1 MAATNMNLTGIAR
14 KLVLD
19 NHLDEASALEAVE
32 NANKESIP
40 LSTYLVTNKLVP
52 ATVVAMIS
60 AHEFGL
66 PVFDL
71 SVMDAEFVQAR

>member
-32 NANKESIP
+32 NANKE
-40 LSTYLVTNKLVP
+40 VK
-52 ATVVAMIS
+52 
-60 AHEFGL
+60 HL
-66 PVFDL
+66 PGY
-71 SVMDAEFVQAR
+71 E

>member
-32 NANKESIP
+32 NANKESIQ
-40 LSTYLVTNKLVP
+40 LGTYLVTNKLVP

-60 AHEFGL
+60 SH
-66 PVFDL
+66 
-71 SVMDAEFVQAR
+71 